1 MAAPPIAVERFRVE
15 HGAGFT
21 MSVVSLVDRRAAG
34 NRIVRFVFQRHLEAV
49 LYGRIEGSS
58 GPIWKLMN
66 QTGMSSTTLSV
77 SKQSVTANTIT
88 DAEYTAIM
96 AEFRSSLPGDMIDPS
111 SLGRI
116 RNCTILPIAAA
127 ATIVRSFGR
136 SGAALA
142 WLRAFN
148 QPVPQAWELR
158 EEQEANEAAN
168 EMDLLLNDKI
178 EELGFEAEE
187 ISFADELKTMAVFS
201 TDKEDDERLKT
212 YILERV
218 PSTLKSDLETYILH
232 RTATFAARRQGGAVQ
247 SVSAEADRTA
257 LLRFFGY
264 MDRLQRTPQGAELAI
279 DLLCRADLGDL
290 VQEYATW
297 LQNTQHCKFSTIAN
311 YINGL
316 VSLTTYVYANFEPS
330 AEVLN
335 ADPNPLTQLINLR
348 GQAEKASKTQQMYE
362 KRVGGWLEWEDVQ
375 KARVASMNK
384 LNDASQTG
392 TPAARR
398 SALRDAAALSLLSLI
413 PPDRV
418 GCIRKLRLGHTL
430 KRKQGGGWMMD
441 LSRQRDGHKTS
452 RFCECNTTQYACP
465 RPLSSL

>member
-1 MAAPPIAVERFRVE
+1 
-15 HGAGFT
+15 
-21 MSVVSLVDRRAAG
+21 
-34 NRIVRFVFQRHLEAV
+34 
-49 LYGRIEGSS
+49 
-58 GPIWKLMN
+58 
-66 QTGMSSTTLSV
+66 
-77 SKQSVTANTIT
+77 
-88 DAEYTAIM
+88 M

-187 ISFADELKTMAVFS
+187 ISFADELKTMAVFN
-201 TDKEDDERLKT
+201 TDKEDDDRLKT

-264 MDRLQRTPQGAELAI
+264 MDRLQRVPQDAELAI
-279 DLLCRADLGDL
+279 NLLCRADLGDL

-297 LQNTQHCKFSTIAN
+297 LQTNQQCKYSTIAN
-311 YINGL
+311 YLNGL
-316 VSLTTYVYANFEPS
+316 VSLTTYAYANLEPTI
-330 AEVLN
+330 EVLN

-392 TPAARR
+392 TPAAKR
-398 SALRDAAALSLLSLI
+398 SALRDAAAMSLVSL
-413 PPDRV
+413 
-418 GCIRKLRLGHTL
+418 
-430 KRKQGGGWMMD
+430 
-441 LSRQRDGHKTS
+441 
-452 RFCECNTTQYACP
+452 
-465 RPLSSL
+465 